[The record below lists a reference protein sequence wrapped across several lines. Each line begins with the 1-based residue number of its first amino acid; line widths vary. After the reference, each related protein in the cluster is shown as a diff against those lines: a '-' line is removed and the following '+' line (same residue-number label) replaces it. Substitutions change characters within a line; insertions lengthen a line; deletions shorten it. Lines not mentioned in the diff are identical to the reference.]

1 MYAYTH
7 LSCIESEKEDNLIVE
22 VATVDAPYS
31 IHITLSPPPASSF
44 IMVPLSIDIPA
55 NDPTKPIVRLQSS
68 PIHKWNTNVFKQD
81 LMSKEL
87 QSTYNLP
94 AFIRWISN
102 RMSQDSFIKRER
114 QEDDMSLIFKK
125 AIKYE

>member
-1 MYAYTH
+1 MYAYAH
-7 LSCIESEKEDNLIVE
+7 LPRIESEKEENLIVE
-22 VATVDAPYS
+22 VTTVDAPYS
-31 IHITLSPPPASSF
+31 IHITLSPSSASSF

-94 AFIRWISN
+94 AFIRWLSN

-114 QEDDMSLIFKK
+114 QEDDMSLVFKK